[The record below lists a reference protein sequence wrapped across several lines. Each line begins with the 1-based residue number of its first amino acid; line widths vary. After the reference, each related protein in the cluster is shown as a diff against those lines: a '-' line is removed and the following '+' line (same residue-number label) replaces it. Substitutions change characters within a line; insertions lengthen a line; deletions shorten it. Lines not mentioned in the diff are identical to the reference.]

1 MDERT
6 PLHMQRWVD
15 VAQGVVSREV
25 FVSDEVYRREIDR
38 IFERNWVY
46 LAHETEI
53 PEVGNFVVRTLG
65 NAPVIVVRDSD
76 NNVYAILNT
85 CRHRGAKLC
94 RADAGT
100 VRRFICPYHG
110 WSYERD
116 GKLITTTFELA
127 FAEGHGLRAM
137 KSDSRPPRREL

>member
-76 NNVYAILNT
+76 NRRLRHPQYLPASRRKALPRG
-85 CRHRGAKLC
+85 CRDRPPLHLSLSRLELRTG
-94 RADAGT
+94 RQADHHD
-100 VRRFICPYHG
+100 VR
-110 WSYERD
+110 
-116 GKLITTTFELA
+116 LA

-137 KSDSRPPRREL
+137 ESDSRPPRREL